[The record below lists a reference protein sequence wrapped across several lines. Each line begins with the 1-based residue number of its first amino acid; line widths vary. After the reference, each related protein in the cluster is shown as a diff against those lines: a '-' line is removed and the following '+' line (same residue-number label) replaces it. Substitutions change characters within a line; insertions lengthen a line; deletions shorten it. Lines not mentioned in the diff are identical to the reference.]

1 LFIFGHLIINIYMAN
16 KNNLTDIWNIYSDSI
31 IKESKTTRPI
41 EGGIKKMGT
50 KPGPGAVELN
60 SKEAK
65 NIQNTGKEGTTDP
78 DYDIEGVQEPID
90 PKKKKGD
97 KENLYEPEKYSS
109 EKFDRK
115 VEKSYKESI
124 NINMKSVFDKLFEE
138 VMDGQDSAEEL
149 DALGIDAGDEPGEET
164 GEVTVTLGA
173 AHIDALKEILAQ
185 IEPEEGDDDEG
196 EGEDEGEEGFT
207 SFEQDEEDED
217 ETVDEATELKEVPAA
232 AGQKLTSKQNKVGSV
247 KASGGKANGKLK
259 KAGNGEGQDLPGSA
273 GHKLTSKQN
282 KVGGKAGA
290 TGGSLFA

>member
-1 LFIFGHLIINIYMAN
+1 MAN

-50 KPGPGAVELN
+50 KPGSGAVELN

-65 NIQNTGKEGTTDP
+65 DIQNTGKEGTTDP

-109 EKFDRK
+109 EKFDEK

-138 VMDGQDSAEEL
+138 VMDGQDSVEEL
-149 DALGIDAGDEPGEET
+149 DALGIDAGDETGEET

-196 EGEDEGEEGFT
+196 EDGDESEEGFT
-207 SFEQDEEDED
+207 SFEQDEEDEDED

-232 AGQKLTSKQNKVGSV
+232 AGHKLTSKQNKVGSV
-247 KASGGKANGKLK
+247 KASGGKADGKLK
-259 KAGNGEGQDLPGSA
+259 KAGNGEGQDLPDSA